1 MMTKIR
7 CSRLNQMPETAASI
21 KAWQTRFEKI
31 LPGYLPEPDRTPSL
45 LLQAMH
51 YSATAGG
58 KRIRP
63 LFVYASGRALGL
75 SRDDLDSIAIAI
87 ELIHTYSL
95 IHDDLPSMD
104 DDDLRR
110 GQASCHRQFDEATA
124 ILAGD
129 ALQALAF
136 EILASEPALCN
147 NPVQQLA
154 IILGLARACGASG
167 MAGGQVL
174 DLASLGQH
182 ISQAELEKIHSYK
195 TGELFQFSTVAPALL
210 ASATQCQS
218 EALSNFGRLTGLAFQ
233 VFDDVLDVT
242 GNSEVTGKPS
252 QADAARSK
260 PAFPAIIGVDKSL
273 HRAQQLRDQALAEL
287 KHLPGETD
295 ALEWL
300 AAYAVDRDR

>member
-1 MMTKIR
+1 
-7 CSRLNQMPETAASI
+7 MPETTAIIRSWRA
-21 KAWQTRFEKI
+21 RFESI
-31 LPGYLPEPDRTPSL
+31 LPGYLPGPARTPQL

-51 YSATAGG
+51 YSATADS

-63 LFVYASGRALGL
+63 LLVYASGRALNL
-75 SRDDLDSIAIAI
+75 NENTLDSIAVAI

-110 GQASCHRQFDEATA
+110 GQPSCHRKFDEATA

-136 EILASEPALCN
+136 EILAADTTLSA
-147 NPVQQLA
+147 NPQRQLA
-154 IILGLARACGASG
+154 IILRLARACGASG

-174 DLASLGQH
+174 DLASLGKH
-182 ISQAELEKIHSYK
+182 ITQAELEKIHAFK
-195 TGELFQFSTVAPALL
+195 TGALIQISTVAPALL
-210 ASATQCQS
+210 ASANT
-218 EALSNFGRLTGLAFQ
+218 ELNDALSRFGKLTGLAFQ
-233 VFDDVLDVT
+233 IFDDVLDVT
-242 GNSEVTGKPS
+242 GTSEITGKPS

-260 PAFPAIIGVDKSL
+260 PAFPAIIGVENSIE
-273 HRAQQLRDQALAEL
+273 RAHELRDQALAEL
-287 KHLPGETD
+287 KHFPGETNT
-295 ALEWL
+295 LEWL

>member
-1 MMTKIR
+1 
-7 CSRLNQMPETAASI
+7 MPETAAII
-21 KAWQTRFEKI
+21 KAWRTRFEQT
-31 LPGYLPEPDRTPSL
+31 LAHYLPEQNRTPPSL
-45 LLQAMH
+45 FQAMQ

-63 LFVYASGRALGL
+63 LFVYASGRALNL
-75 SRDDLDSIAIAI
+75 NEDHLDGIAVAI

-110 GQASCHRQFDEATA
+110 GQPSCHRKFDEATA

-136 EILASEPALCN
+136 EILASEPTLCDK
-147 NPVQQLA
+147 PAQQLA
-154 IILGLARACGASG
+154 IVLGLARACGASG

-174 DLASLGQH
+174 DLASLGKR
-182 ISQAELEKIHSYK
+182 ISQQELEDIHRFK

-210 ASATQCQS
+210 ASATDQQH
-218 EALSNFGRLTGLAFQ
+218 EALCRFGKLTGLAFQ
-233 VFDDVLDVT
+233 VFDDLLDVT
-242 GNSEVTGKPS
+242 GNSEITGKPS

-260 PAFPAIIGVDKSL
+260 PAFPSIIGVDETL
-273 HRAQQLRDQALAEL
+273 QRAHELRDQALTEL
-287 KHLPGETD
+287 MHLPGQIDT
-295 ALEWL
+295 LEWL

>member
-1 MMTKIR
+1 
-7 CSRLNQMPETAASI
+7 MPETTAIIS
-21 KAWQTRFEKI
+21 AWQSRFETI
-31 LPGYLPEPDRTPSL
+31 LPGYLQGSEETPPL
-45 LLQAMH
+45 LRDAMR
-51 YSATAGG
+51 YSAMAGG

-63 LFVYASGRALGL
+63 LFVYAAGRALNL
-75 SRDDLDSIAIAI
+75 PETQLDATAIAI

-110 GQASCHRQFDEATA
+110 GQPSCHRKFDEATA

-136 EILASEPALCN
+136 EILAADPALAAR
-147 NPVQQLA
+147 PREQIA
-154 IILGLARACGASG
+154 IILGLARACGANG

-174 DLASLGQH
+174 DLASLGED
-182 ISQAELEKIHSYK
+182 ISQQELERIHAFK
-195 TGELFQFSTVAPALL
+195 TGALIRICTIAPALL
-210 ASATQCQS
+210 SSASSTQIN
-218 EALSNFGRLTGLAFQ
+218 ALDRFGQLTGLAFQ

-242 GNSEVTGKPS
+242 GDSEITGKPS

-260 PAFPAIIGVDKSL
+260 PAFPAIIGVKESL
-273 HRAQQLRDQALAEL
+273 QRAHQLRDQALQEL
-287 KHLPGETD
+287 RQIPGETD

>member
-1 MMTKIR
+1 
-7 CSRLNQMPETAASI
+7 MPETAAII
-21 KAWQTRFEKI
+21 KAWRTRFEHT
-31 LPGYLPEPDRTPSL
+31 LTHYLPEQNRTPPVL
-45 LLQAMH
+45 FQAMH

-63 LFVYASGRALGL
+63 LFVYASGRALNL
-75 SRDDLDSIAIAI
+75 NEDHLDGIAVAI

-110 GQASCHRQFDEATA
+110 GQPSCHRKFDEATA

-136 EILASEPALCN
+136 EILAAEPSLCDQ
-147 NPVQQLA
+147 PTQQLA
-154 IILGLARACGASG
+154 IVLGLARACGASG

-174 DLASLGQH
+174 DLASLGKR
-182 ISQAELEKIHSYK
+182 ISQQELEDIHRFK

-210 ASATQCQS
+210 ASATDQQH
-218 EALSNFGRLTGLAFQ
+218 EALCRFGKLTGLAFQ
-233 VFDDVLDVT
+233 VFDDLLDVT
-242 GNSEVTGKPS
+242 GSSDITGKPS

-260 PAFPAIIGVDKSL
+260 PAFPSIIGVDKTL
-273 HRAQQLRDQALAEL
+273 QRAHELRDQALTEL
-287 KHLPGETD
+287 MHLPGQTD
-295 ALEWL
+295 TLEWL

>member
-1 MMTKIR
+1 
-7 CSRLNQMPETAASI
+7 MPDTAAIINS
-21 KAWQTRFEKI
+21 WQGRFESI
-31 LPGYLPEPDRTPSL
+31 LPGYLPEPTRAPSL

-63 LFVYASGRALGL
+63 LFVYASGRALN
-75 SRDDLDSIAIAI
+75 LDPTSLDAVAVAI

-110 GQASCHRQFDEATA
+110 GQASCHRKFDEATA

-136 EILASEPALCN
+136 EILASD
-147 NPVQQLA
+147 PVLIAKPQQLNSVA
-154 IILGLARACGASG
+154 LGLARACGASG

-174 DLASLGQH
+174 DLASLGRE
-182 ISQAELEKIHSYK
+182 IGQAELEEIHAFK
-195 TGELFQFSTVAPALL
+195 TGALIQISTVAPALL
-210 ASATQCQS
+210 ASATS
-218 EALSNFGRLTGLAFQ
+218 EQKAALASFGKLTGLAFQ
-233 VFDDVLDVT
+233 IFDDLLDVT
-242 GNSEVTGKPS
+242 GTSEITGKPS
-252 QADAARSK
+252 HADAARSK
-260 PAFPAIIGVDKSL
+260 PAFPAIIGVEMSIA
-273 HRAQQLRDQALAEL
+273 RANELRDQALAEL
-287 KHLPGETD
+287 EHLPGDTD

-300 AAYAVDRDR
+300 AAYSVDRDR

>member
-1 MMTKIR
+1 
-7 CSRLNQMPETAASI
+7 MPETAAII
-21 KAWQTRFEKI
+21 KAWQTRFENI
-31 LPGYLPEPDRTPSL
+31 LPGYLPEPSRTPPL

-51 YSATAGG
+51 YSAVAGG

-63 LFVYASGRALGL
+63 LFVYAACRALN
-75 SRDDLDSIAIAI
+75 LDENRLDGIAVAI

-110 GQASCHRQFDEATA
+110 GQPSCHRKFDEATA

-136 EILASEPALCN
+136 EILAADPALSVD
-147 NPVQQLA
+147 PQQQIA

-174 DLASLGQH
+174 DLASLGNQ
-182 ISQAELEKIHSYK
+182 ISQTELEKIHAFK
-195 TGELFQFSTVAPALL
+195 TGALIQICTVAPALI
-210 ASATQCQS
+210 ASAPAAQIN
-218 EALSNFGRLTGLAFQ
+218 ALSKFGKLTGLAFQ
-233 VFDDVLDVT
+233 VFDDLLDVT
-242 GNSEVTGKPS
+242 GCSEVTGKPS

-260 PAFPAIIGVDKSL
+260 PAFPAIIGMEKSL
-273 HRAQQLRDQALAEL
+273 QRAHELRDQAQMEL
-287 KHLPGETD
+287 NHLPGKTD
-295 ALEWL
+295 TLEWL

>member
-1 MMTKIR
+1 MK
-7 CSRLNQMPETAASI
+7 
-21 KAWQTRFEKI
+21 
-31 LPGYLPEPDRTPSL
+31 
-45 LLQAMH
+45 

-63 LFVYASGRALGL
+63 LFVYASGRALNV
-75 SRDDLDSIAIAI
+75 DVNILDGIAVAV

-110 GQASCHRQFDEATA
+110 GQPSCHRQFDEATA

-136 EILASEPALCN
+136 EILAADPALTVH
-147 NPVQQLA
+147 PERQVS
-154 IILGLARACGASG
+154 IILGLAKACGASG

-174 DLASLGQH
+174 DLASLDQR
-182 ISQAELEKIHSYK
+182 ITQAELEQIHTYK
-195 TGELFQFSTVAPALL
+195 TGELIQISTVAPALL
-210 ASATQCQS
+210 VAAASEHNA
-218 EALSNFGRLTGLAFQ
+218 ALSRFGQLTGLAFQ
-233 VFDDVLDVT
+233 VFDDLLDVT
-242 GNSEVTGKPS
+242 GSSEQTGKPS

-260 PAFPAIIGVDKSL
+260 PAFPAIIGIEKSIQ
-273 HRAQQLRDQALAEL
+273 RAHELRDQALTEL
-287 KHLPGETD
+287 RHLPGETD
-295 ALEWL
+295 TLGWL

>member
-1 MMTKIR
+1 
-7 CSRLNQMPETAASI
+7 MPETSAIIS
-21 KAWQTRFEKI
+21 AWQTRFENI
-31 LPGYLPEPDRTPSL
+31 LPEYLPDSERIPPL
-45 LLQAMH
+45 LCEAMV
-51 YSATAGG
+51 YSASAGG

-63 LFVYASGRALGL
+63 LFVYASGRALNL
-75 SRDDLDSIAIAI
+75 EESTLDSVAIAI

-110 GQASCHRQFDEATA
+110 GQPSCHRRFDEATA

-136 EILASEPALCN
+136 EVLAADSTLLDRP
-147 NPVQQLA
+147 QQQTA
-154 IILGLARACGASG
+154 IILGLARACGANG

-174 DLASLGQH
+174 DLASLGRQ
-182 ISQAELEKIHSYK
+182 ISQTELEEIHAFK
-195 TGELFQFSTVAPALL
+195 TGALIQISTVAPALL
-210 ASATQCQS
+210 ASAPGGQN
-218 EALSNFGRLTGLAFQ
+218 EALSRYGKLTGLAFQ
-233 VFDDVLDVT
+233 VFDDLLDVT
-242 GNSEVTGKPS
+242 GTSEVTGKPS

-260 PAFPAIIGVDKSL
+260 PAFPAIIGVEKSMQ
-273 HRAQQLRDQALAEL
+273 RARELRDLALNEL

-295 ALEWL
+295 TLEWL

>member
-1 MMTKIR
+1 
-7 CSRLNQMPETAASI
+7 MPETAAII
-21 KAWQTRFEKI
+21 KTWQTRFENM
-31 LPGYLPEPDRTPSL
+31 LPEYLPEPERTPPIL
-45 LLQAMH
+45 REAMA
-51 YSATAGG
+51 YSASAGG

-63 LFVYASGRALGL
+63 LFVYASGRALNL
-75 SRDDLDSIAIAI
+75 EESTLDGIAVAI

-110 GQASCHRQFDEATA
+110 GQPSCHRKFDEATA

-136 EILASEPALCN
+136 EILAADETLLASPR
-147 NPVQQLA
+147 QQTA

-174 DLASLGQH
+174 DLASLGRQ
-182 ISQAELEKIHSYK
+182 ISQTELEEIHAFK
-195 TGELFQFSTVAPALL
+195 TGALIQISTVAPALL
-210 ASATQCQS
+210 ASATNGQN
-218 EALSNFGRLTGLAFQ
+218 EALSSFGKLTGLAFQ
-233 VFDDVLDVT
+233 VFDDLLDVT
-242 GNSEVTGKPS
+242 GTSEATGKPS

-260 PAFPAIIGVDKSL
+260 PAFPAIIGVEKSIQ
-273 HRAQQLRDQALAEL
+273 RAQELRDHALKEL
-287 KHLPGETD
+287 KHFPGETD
-295 ALEWL
+295 TLEWL

>member
-1 MMTKIR
+1 
-7 CSRLNQMPETAASI
+7 MPDTAVII
-21 KAWQTRFEKI
+21 KAWQQHFEEI
-31 LPGYLPEPDRTPSL
+31 LPGFLPRATQAPPA

-75 SRDDLDSIAIAI
+75 DPHMLDGIAAAI

-110 GQASCHRQFDEATA
+110 GKPSCHRQFDEATA

-136 EILASEPALCN
+136 EILALD
-147 NPVQQLA
+147 PVLSDRPRRQNR
-154 IILGLARACGASG
+154 IVLGLAQACGAGG

-174 DLASLGQH
+174 DLASLGQQ
-182 ISQAELEKIHSYK
+182 ISQRELEDIHAYK
-195 TGELFQFSTVAPALL
+195 TGALIRFCMVAPALL
-210 ASATQCQS
+210 AAATDEQVN
-218 EALSNFGRLTGLAFQ
+218 ALSTFGRLTGLAFQ
-233 VFDDVLDVT
+233 VFDDLLDVT
-242 GNSEVTGKPS
+242 GSSAVTGKPS
-252 QADAARSK
+252 HADAARSK
-260 PAFPAIIGVDKSL
+260 PAFPAIIGIEKSYA
-273 HRAQQLRDQALAEL
+273 RAQELRDLALDEL
-287 KHLPGETD
+287 RHLPGETD
-295 ALEWL
+295 TLEWL

>member
-1 MMTKIR
+1 
-7 CSRLNQMPETAASI
+7 MPDTADII
-21 KAWQTRFEKI
+21 KSWQLRFDKI
-31 LPGYLPEPDRTPSL
+31 LPGYLPESRQTPAL
-45 LLQAMH
+45 LRDAML

-63 LFVYASGRALGL
+63 MFVYASGRALNL
-75 SRDDLDSIAIAI
+75 EEHSLDSIAVAI

-110 GQASCHRQFDEATA
+110 GQPSCHRQFDEATA

-136 EILASEPALCN
+136 EILADDDGLSRQPR
-147 NPVQQLA
+147 QQLE

-174 DLASLGQH
+174 DLASLGKK
-182 ISQAELEKIHSYK
+182 ISQQELENIHAFK
-195 TGELFQFSTVAPALL
+195 TGALIQVSTVAPAILS
-210 ASATQCQS
+210 SATAAQND
-218 EALSNFGRLTGLAFQ
+218 ALSRYGKATGLAFQ
-233 VFDDVLDVT
+233 VFDDLLDVT
-242 GNSEVTGKPS
+242 GSSDVTGKPS

-260 PAFPAIIGVDKSL
+260 PAFPAIIGIEKSIQRS
-273 HRAQQLRDQALAEL
+273 HELRDQALAEL
-287 KHLPGETD
+287 QHLPGETD
-295 ALEWL
+295 TLEWL
-300 AAYAVDRDR
+300 ATYAVDRDR

>member
-1 MMTKIR
+1 
-7 CSRLNQMPETAASI
+7 MPEPGAII
-21 KAWQTRFEKI
+21 KAWRKRFESA
-31 LPGYLPEPDRTPSL
+31 LPAYLPKAQQTPPL
-45 LLQAMH
+45 LLQAMKF
-51 YSATAGG
+51 SATAGG

-63 LFVYASGRALGL
+63 LFVYASGRALDL
-75 SRDDLDSIAIAI
+75 QENTLDSIAVAI

-110 GQASCHRQFDEATA
+110 GQPSCHRQFDEATA

-136 EILASEPALCN
+136 EILSAEPAMCDK
-147 NPVQQLA
+147 PVQQLA

-174 DLASLGQH
+174 DLASLGQQ
-182 ISQAELEKIHSYK
+182 ITQAELESIHSYK
-195 TGELFQFSTVAPALL
+195 TGELFQFSTVTVAPALL
-210 ASATQCQS
+210 ASASDQQNQ
-218 EALSNFGRLTGLAFQ
+218 ALSRFGKLTGLAFQ

-242 GNSEVTGKPS
+242 GNSEITGKPS

-260 PAFPAIIGVDKSL
+260 PAFPAIIGVEKSL
-273 HRAQQLRDQALAEL
+273 NRAHDLRDQALAEL
-287 KHLPGETD
+287 QYLPGNTD
-295 ALEWL
+295 TLEWL
-300 AAYAVDRDR
+300 ASYAVDRDR

>member
-1 MMTKIR
+1 
-7 CSRLNQMPETAASI
+7 MPETAAII
-21 KAWQTRFEKI
+21 KTWQTRFENM
-31 LPGYLPEPDRTPSL
+31 LPEYLPEPERTPPIL
-45 LLQAMH
+45 REAMV
-51 YSATAGG
+51 YSASAGG

-63 LFVYASGRALGL
+63 LFVYASGRALNL
-75 SRDDLDSIAIAI
+75 EESTLDGIAVAI

-110 GQASCHRQFDEATA
+110 GQPSCHRKFDEATA

-136 EILASEPALCN
+136 EILAADETLLA
-147 NPVQQLA
+147 NPRQQTA

-174 DLASLGQH
+174 DLASLGRQ
-182 ISQAELEKIHSYK
+182 ISQTELEEIHAFK
-195 TGELFQFSTVAPALL
+195 TGALIQISTVAPALL
-210 ASATQCQS
+210 ASATNEQN
-218 EALSNFGRLTGLAFQ
+218 EALSSFGKLTGLAFQ
-233 VFDDVLDVT
+233 VFDDLLDVT
-242 GNSEVTGKPS
+242 GTSEAMGKPS

-260 PAFPAIIGVDKSL
+260 PAFPAIIGVERSIQ
-273 HRAQQLRDQALAEL
+273 RAQELRDHALKEL

-295 ALEWL
+295 TLEWL

>member
-1 MMTKIR
+1 
-7 CSRLNQMPETAASI
+7 MPETAAII
-21 KAWQTRFEKI
+21 KAWQTRFEDI
-31 LPGYLPEPDRTPSL
+31 LPTFLPEPTHTPPL
-45 LLQAMH
+45 LLEAMS

-63 LFVYASGRALGL
+63 LFVYASGRALNL
-75 SRDDLDSIAIAI
+75 NESTLDGIAAAI

-110 GQASCHRQFDEATA
+110 GQASCHRKFDEATA

-136 EILASEPALCN
+136 EILAADVALASS
-147 NPVQQLA
+147 PQQQAA

-174 DLASLGQH
+174 DLASLGQS
-182 ISQAELEKIHSYK
+182 ISQAELEKIHAYK
-195 TGELFQFSTVAPALL
+195 TGALIQISTVAPALL
-210 ASATQCQS
+210 ASATSAQNK
-218 EALSNFGRLTGLAFQ
+218 ALSRFGELTGLAFQ

-242 GNSEVTGKPS
+242 GSSEITGKPS

-260 PAFPAIIGVDKSL
+260 PAFPAIIGVEKSIQ
-273 HRAQQLRDQALAEL
+273 RAHELRDQALAEL
-287 KHLPGETD
+287 QYLPGETD
-295 ALEWL
+295 TLEWL
-300 AAYAVDRDR
+300 AAYTVDRDR